1 MSKVENKDLLQK
13 VATATSEI
21 LDGEGIKIKK
31 EKAAVIIPSIVS
43 NFLEQLTLASS
54 KEAAANEGEFQV
66 DFMNQFTLAIT
77 NRASSEG
84 EKDGN
89 VMISLIPGPKL
100 KLAAKNDD
108 ASEGE
113 E

>member
-1 MSKVENKDLLQK
+1 MAKDNKELLQK
-13 VATATSEI
+13 VSKATAES
-21 LDGEGIKIKK
+21 LNGDGIKIA
-31 EKAAVIIPSIVS
+31 EGKAAAIIPSIVS

-77 NRASSEG
+77 NRTSTEG